1 MEAMILLGITVD
13 TEALNLSLPE
23 RSALSV
29 LSSAI
34 ATGEC
39 VCGGTWDMVPDED
52 SGISH
57 PYMVHQNDCPGTSL
71 TAQRAVRKII
81 RHVIYQSMASDME
94 RDED

>member
-39 VCGGTWDMVPDED
+39 VCGGTWEMVADED
-52 SGISH
+52 SGIEH
-57 PYMVHQNDCPGTSL
+57 PNMVHLRNCPGTSR
-71 TAQRAVRKII
+71 TAQQAVRKVI
-81 RHVIYQSMASDME
+81 RHVIYQSMASDIE
-94 RDED
+94 REED